1 MVTPALVRDTL
12 SLPRAHA
19 YFLLLCVFVLVVGL
33 VGVACYC
40 CGRLAAIEGRAH
52 ALPTELFINVRVEMG
67 GGASIERV
75 ESSWRSLLPS

>member
-40 CGRLAAIEGRAH
+40 CGRLAAIEGRAY
-52 ALPTELFINVRVEMG
+52 ALPAEFYVRVETG
-67 GGASIERV
+67 GGVSIERV
-75 ESSWRSLLPS
+75 ESSWRFLLPS